1 LHKAEVAPLAK
12 VWEHENLQAAKDQE
26 IVDLQEELHECEEEL
41 QEHEI
46 ELTNKDNEIA
56 NLLAQ
61 IHQL

>member
-1 LHKAEVAPLAK
+1 
-12 VWEHENLQAAKDQE
+12 
-26 IVDLQEELHECEEEL
+26 VDLQEELHECEEL

-61 IHQL
+61 IHQLQLQQAPSPVAPAVYHAPSSDVENE